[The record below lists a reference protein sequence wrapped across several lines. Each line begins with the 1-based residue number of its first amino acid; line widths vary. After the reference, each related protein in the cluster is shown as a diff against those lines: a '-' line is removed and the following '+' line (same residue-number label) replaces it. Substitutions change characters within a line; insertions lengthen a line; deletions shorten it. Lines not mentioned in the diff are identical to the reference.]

1 MSSNTKAPVFDLK
14 ELLRVAQ
21 DPGSTTKQLVQVWR
35 LTKSSRVRKAVAANP
50 NADVD
55 IMKMSARLYL
65 KEVLSNP
72 SFELIELFLDDPFI
86 KAVQATYKNPPKSG
100 RLTYPQNLKSSD
112 REIIIRAMLLSPQLT
127 FEGLQS
133 CSSILPSAVF
143 KRDLSSPDVFKRA
156 KELVDKKLGVQRG
169 RVLITD
175 VKDFGKINSLDSR
188 EVSLFFKFHD
198 LGLISKAEINS
209 LIYRAGLKNTLWG
222 SDFLALKYILAQLL
236 EGDTDDLAID
246 NATRAIM
253 VAGASVSVVKIWEKI
268 SKDDPNLCKVKD
280 KILRSFVKVFV
291 NTLEFSSNYGW
302 GDVPHSVV
310 EISKTLHECI
320 IDIVIKS
327 RFNGVKK
334 GRLMGLHTWDYEF
347 IYGMFESIGFE
358 KYASVYNQIKFQV
371 SDAMSMVSL
380 NSCKKE
386 VREFFLLNNFLGNRV
401 SISKDTDNI
410 VQLANEFNEN
420 GGFDEMLYRWSN
432 LEYYR
437 YISYDCVAMR
447 MKSLKHYGIKDG
459 LAPVVDSKNYV
470 NKGYNVKST
479 PVTPFVDRLLRGML

>member
-1 MSSNTKAPVFDLK
+1 MSSNTPVLDLK
-14 ELLRVAQ
+14 ELLKVAQ

-100 RLTYPQNLKSSD
+100 RPTYPQNLKSSD
-112 REIIIRAMLLSPQLT
+112 REIIIRSMLLSPQLT

-143 KRDLSSPDVFKRA
+143 KRDVSSPEVFKKA
-156 KELVDKKLGVQRG
+156 KELVDKKLGIQKG
-169 RVLITD
+169 KVLILNLD
-175 VKDFGKINSLDSR
+175 DFGKIHSLDSR
-188 EVSLFFKFHD
+188 EVELFFKFHD
-198 LGLISKAEINS
+198 LGLISKKEINS
-209 LIYRAGLKNTLWG
+209 LIYRAGVKNTLWG
-222 SDFLALKYILAQLL
+222 SDFLTTKYILSQLL

-246 NATRAIM
+246 NATKAIL
-253 VAGASVSVVKIWEKI
+253 VAGATVGIVKIWDKI
-268 SKDDPNLCKVKD
+268 SKGDPNLCKVKD

-291 NTLEFSSNYGW
+291 NVLDFSSIYGW
-302 GDVPHSVV
+302 SDVPTSVV
-310 EISKTLHECI
+310 EISRTLHECI

-327 RFNGVKK
+327 RFDSVKK
-334 GRLMGLHTWDYEF
+334 GRLVGLNTWDYEI

-371 SDAMSMVSL
+371 GDAMSIVSL
-380 NSCKKE
+380 NSCKRE
-386 VREFFLLNNFLGNRV
+386 LREFFLLNNFLGNRLV
-401 SISKDTDNI
+401 ISKDTDNL
-410 VQLANEFNEN
+410 VQLADEFNEK
-420 GGFDEMLYRWSN
+420 GGFDEMLYWYSN
-432 LEYYR
+432 LDYYK
-437 YISYDCVAMR
+437 YISYDYRVMR
-447 MKSLKHYGIKDG
+447 IKSLKHYGVDEC
-459 LAPVVDSKNYV
+459 LAPRVDGKNSIDRRD
-470 NKGYNVKST
+470 KAKSAHT
-479 PVTPFVDRLLRGML
+479 TPFVDRLLTGTL